1 MKNEIEWIADET
13 DTLSMHLQEKGL
25 NFKGMT
31 AFMFYFSG
39 IISMASMGWVIV
51 LSVKMLQLSRTTANL
66 PRYYVPI
73 AMLCIMLSL
82 FFIKAFY
89 TMYNNRRKYLKE
101 ISIKGGTVHFKETT
115 HEKVVEWSE
124 KIKKFE
130 EVGLRH
136 YTYKGVES
144 WFIALVH
151 KDKSKSTPLFA
162 PDYQGRKATE
172 EEKRAMLAKYGTMF
186 GIITTY
192 EHKSLE
198 ARKQE

>member
-1 MKNEIEWIADET
+1 MKNDIKWVMSENGGLPME
-13 DTLSMHLQEKGL
+13 LVEKGL
-25 NFKGMT
+25 NFSGKT
-31 AFMFYFSG
+31 AFLFYFSG

-51 LSVKMLQLSRTTANL
+51 LSIKMLQYSRTVADL

-73 AMLCIMLSL
+73 AMLCIVMAL

-89 TMYNNRRKYLKE
+89 TMYNNRRKYRKE
-101 ISIKGGTVHFKETT
+101 ISINEGTVHYKETT

-136 YTYKGVES
+136 YTYRGVES
-144 WFIALVH
+144 WFIALIH
-151 KDKSKSTPLFA
+151 KDKAKSTPLFA
-162 PDYQGRKATE
+162 PDYSNRKATE
-172 EEKRAMLAKYGTMF
+172 EAKRELLAKYGTLL
-186 GIITTY
+186 GKITTY